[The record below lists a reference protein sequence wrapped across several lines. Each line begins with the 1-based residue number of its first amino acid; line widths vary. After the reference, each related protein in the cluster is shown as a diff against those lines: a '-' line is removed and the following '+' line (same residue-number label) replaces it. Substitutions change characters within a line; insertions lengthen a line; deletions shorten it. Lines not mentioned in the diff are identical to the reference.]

1 MAIVTRA
8 GKGVN
13 LTANEVD
20 NNFLEL
26 SGSVRGILRG
36 TSNAATASYALT
48 ASYAMNAS
56 GAGMTIQNQNSLKE
70 SVGLVKFNA
79 PITVSFNDNTASVNM
94 PTPSILIKDDGTA
107 QGNVTAIDFVGT
119 TVELLDGTATITVDG
134 GGVVDLSQVGSDVLP
149 EFDGVYDLGATD
161 KKWFDGYFTNQITI
175 GTGSISD
182 YDGDIAVSTNL
193 VVQAVVSANA
203 ADLGNITISGS
214 TISANSYGNPY
225 ADISASNTLTV
236 DGGLEVIGNT
246 VLSYPSASLYV
257 GVWSYGDNL
266 NEPRGNNS
274 GDGNRYGAITATGNC
289 QGGSGYS
296 LTTEEYNGFS
306 WYFGGAFDDFVY
318 NTPIIGNPGAAQL
331 VGNHFGG
338 RVTKS
343 YNGLVW
349 STDSYPLL
357 FGYTEK
363 GAAGTPSNGI
373 AVGGQDQSGT
383 VQNAVQIDNGTAWV
397 GASNYYPGGRK
408 YMGVAGTQAATIV
421 AGGQESFNLMTI
433 TSHTYDGTT
442 WSAIANILLGVV
454 SAQMDGTPDQATLSG
469 GNAEIQHNGGTTFQT
484 QNKTQIWDGIAWSY
498 GTNMLAGV
506 YSAGSGGTASNSL
519 TFGGAQVNPVA
530 GTSANYTPFT
540 QLYNTTT
547 IGKPVLSYSAENGFL
562 VLSQVSQSLDFADD
576 SAAET
581 GGVPLGGLYHSSG
594 TIKIRLA

>member
-1 MAIVTRA
+1 MAIVTRS

-26 SGSVRGILRG
+26 SGSIRGILRG

-48 ASYAMNAS
+48 SSYAMNAG
-56 GAGMTIQNQNSLKE
+56 GAGIVVDIGNGTYDTVGKLSFPLDSGFSITLSNS
-70 SVGLVKFNA
+70 
-79 PITVSFNDNTASVNM
+79 TASISN
-94 PTPSILIKDDGTA
+94 SGIGLEDDGTA
-107 QGNVTAIDFVGT
+107 VGPVKTLNFIGT
-119 TVELLDGTATITVDG
+119 TIDVNDDTATITVAG
-134 GGVVDLSQVGSDVLP
+134 GAGDLSAVGSDVLP

-246 VLSYPSASLYV
+246 VLSYPSASLYA

-274 GDGNRYGAITATGNC
+274 GDGNRYGAITATGNR

-331 VGNHFGG
+331 VGNHYGG

-357 FGYTEK
+357 FGYSEK

-373 AVGGQDQSGT
+373 AVGGQDQSGGVT
-383 VQNAVQIDNGTAWV
+383 NVVQIDNGTAWV

-408 YMGVAGTQAATIV
+408 YMGMAGTQTAAIV

-433 TSHTYDGTT
+433 SSNTYDGTT
-442 WSAIANILLGVV
+442 WSQIANILLGVV
-454 SAQMDGTPDQATLSG
+454 SPQMDGTPDQATLSG

-530 GTSANYTPFT
+530 GTSTNYTPFT